1 MCEERGAYGSAANLC
16 NKHIGYKHIGNKHIG
31 YKRMANKHIA
41 NKQIGFSVSANLLIE
56 SRYSISILDIS
67 FDDGRQKPLAVFSCD
82 CVSFDDSWR
91 TLLAIFP
98 CIAF

>member
-1 MCEERGAYGSAANLC
+1 MCEERGAQGSAANLC

-31 YKRMANKHIA
+31 NKRMANKHIA

-67 FDDGRQKPLAVFSCD
+67 FDDR
-82 CVSFDDSWR
+82 W
-91 TLLAIFP
+91 
-98 CIAF
+98 